1 MRFRDLVW
9 RNDQDPQTIGFH
21 VFLSSASFHKQ
32 NHTNKVKT
40 FSYFRNTLVPTRFIG
55 VNAKQTLLLFYPR
68 TFLDTSNYWLQRS
81 TDSINID
88 LKKLRTSKQ
97 EQPRHNIS
105 SLKKAQHITHAQTHR
120 ADTNLQQH
128 HDRGEEHKN
137 NCAPA
142 SSTHSYIRRPPAP
155 DGLAQSQH
163 SEETVQ
169 RGPCGRVVKQGG
181 RGSCRMKTIL
191 LS

>member
-1 MRFRDLVW
+1 MWFRDLVW
-9 RNDQDPQTIGFH
+9 RNDQDPPNHRLPCFRVYRQFP
-21 VFLSSASFHKQ
+21 HK
-32 NHTNKVKT
+32 NHTNKDKT

-88 LKKLRTSKQ
+88 LKKLRTSKK

-105 SLKKAQHITHAQTHR
+105 SLKKAQHITHAQMHR

-142 SSTHSYIRRPPAP
+142 SSTHTYIRRPPAP

-181 RGSCRMKTIL
+181 
-191 LS
+191 